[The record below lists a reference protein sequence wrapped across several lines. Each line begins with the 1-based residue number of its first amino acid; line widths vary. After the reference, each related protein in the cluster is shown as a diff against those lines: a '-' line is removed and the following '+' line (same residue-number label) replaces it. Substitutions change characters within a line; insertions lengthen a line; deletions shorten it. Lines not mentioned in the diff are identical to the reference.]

1 MGKDPRKHLMHHT
14 NEFGLDLIGSR
25 ELLACQK
32 KGSGKINST
41 LWKDHDNIVTVKLE
55 VKETS

>member
-1 MGKDPRKHLMHHT
+1 MHHT
-14 NEFGLDLIGSR
+14 NEFGLDLVGSR

-41 LWKDHDNIVTVKLE
+41 LWKDHDNIVTVKPE